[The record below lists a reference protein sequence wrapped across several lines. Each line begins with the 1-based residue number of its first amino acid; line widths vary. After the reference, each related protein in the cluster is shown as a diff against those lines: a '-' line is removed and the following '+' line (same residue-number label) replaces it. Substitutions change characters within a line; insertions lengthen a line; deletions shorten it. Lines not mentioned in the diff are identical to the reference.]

1 MTIHEAAL
9 ILYGHLELDVT
20 THCRECGDPIPDNRG
35 GRCYACGQ
43 QEIRENDAMCERE
56 ARQIEQDWTE

>member
-1 MTIHEAAL
+1 MNIHEAAS
-9 ILYGHLELDVT
+9 IVYAGIHLT
-20 THCRECGDPIPDNRG
+20 AQCRECGDEISDNRG

-56 ARQIEQDWTE
+56 SRQIEQDWTE